1 MATNI
6 LSVLGVDSL
15 ALRGYQTEYNRFSR
29 FFKSEAEAMQAITTG
44 DYVPVPG
51 GLNLVIIGGLGIML
65 VLDLQN
71 LLVWLSWLLLAT
83 KLTAISTSMVLTTTF
98 NSTPLLV
105 VQKLFLT

>member
-29 FFKSEAEAMQAITTG
+29 FFKNEAEAVQAVTTG

-51 GLNLVIIGGLGIML
+51 ISNLVSGYYAL
-65 VLDLQN
+65 VL
-71 LLVWLSWLLLAT
+71 
-83 KLTAISTSMVLTTTF
+83 
-98 NSTPLLV
+98 
-105 VQKLFLT
+105 